1 MSLFVHLPSP
11 FYMEN
16 YSLSMIIVHF
26 GVFPHF
32 HPSETAFQPLLCFLK
47 HKVEG
52 SKEKKERERER
63 TQNWVIWVATKHSRQ
78 GSLKFMVKG
87 RAVTAQNL
95 NFVCIIAFFNICA
108 NDLSSLFSIRILGKC
123 GYSLKMVY
131 LSLVPWK

>member
-1 MSLFVHLPSP
+1 
-11 FYMEN
+11 MEN